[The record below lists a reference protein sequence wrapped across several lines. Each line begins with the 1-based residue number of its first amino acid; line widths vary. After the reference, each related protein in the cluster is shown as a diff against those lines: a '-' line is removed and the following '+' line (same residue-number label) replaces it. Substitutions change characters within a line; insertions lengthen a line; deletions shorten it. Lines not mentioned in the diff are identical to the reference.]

1 MMQAITPPI
10 WLSIKPETRNKLRQD
25 LGIPRTGGTE
35 VWGNRIVSDG
45 TTQQDLNTIT
55 VQKLQDYL
63 DYAESDDLLN
73 LLDLA
78 VRSIEN
84 ELEDKP
90 EEVPQEPEKFYC
102 ELCDRNFKNEIGLRL
117 HRGKQHKESKT
128 ILHSTVIPS

>member
-1 MMQAITPPI
+1 MSILQVITPPI

-25 LGIPRTGGTE
+25 LGIPHTGGTE

-45 TTQQDLNTIT
+45 TTQQDLNVIT

-78 VRSIEN
+78 VKSIEN
-84 ELEDKP
+84 DLADKQ
-90 EEVPQEPEKFYC
+90 EEQPTEPHKNIC
-102 ELCDRNFKNEIGLRL
+102 EICQKEFKNEVGLRL
-117 HRGKQHKESKT
+117 HRGRVHKNGSN
-128 ILHSTVIPS
+128 